1 MLRFILCHHTVIA
14 CRLCVICIIDC
25 VKINPYIKK
34 DFYIGLDCKHFLLI
48 GFDKKSPVNRLN
60 YNIWK
65 DYSGNLSKPKKNA
78 KTRLIK
84 YICSLK
90 KRRQTN
96 WWGSSAGKVTIFLVF
111 GSVFIWSYL
120 FMRISFFTLCFML
133 LTEKGLLCTHT
144 CKHTFITW
152 AFLFSFPF
160 LSLWFSCFPFSI
172 QNIINIMWK
181 GAAFFSRTKSMSLW
195 RIKKKHFL
203 KSFHWNSNTL
213 HKQRLLLK

>member
-1 MLRFILCHHTVIA
+1 M
-14 CRLCVICIIDC
+14 
-25 VKINPYIKK
+25 
-34 DFYIGLDCKHFLLI
+34 
-48 GFDKKSPVNRLN
+48 
-60 YNIWK
+60 
-65 DYSGNLSKPKKNA
+65 SKPKKNA

-90 KRRQTN
+90 RLRQTN
-96 WWGSSAGKVTIFLVF
+96 WWRSSAGKVTKFLVF
-111 GSVFIWSYL
+111 GSVLIWSHL
-120 FMRISFFTLCFML
+120 FMCISFFTLCFM

-144 CKHTFITW
+144 CTHTSITW

-213 HKQRLLLK
+213 HKQLTLISVYCSSRK

>member
-1 MLRFILCHHTVIA
+1 M
-14 CRLCVICIIDC
+14 
-25 VKINPYIKK
+25 
-34 DFYIGLDCKHFLLI
+34 GLDCKHFLLI
-48 GFDKKSPVNRLN
+48 GFDKKSPINQLN

-65 DYSGNLSKPKKNA
+65 HYSGNLSKPKKNA

-90 KRRQTN
+90 RLRQTN
-96 WWGSSAGKVTIFLVF
+96 WWRSSAGKVTIFLLF
-111 GSVFIWSYL
+111 GSVLIWSYL
-120 FMRISFFTLCFML
+120 VMCISFFTLCFML
-133 LTEKGLLCTHT
+133 TEKELLCTHT
-144 CKHTFITW
+144 CTHTSITW

-181 GAAFFSRTKSMSLW
+181 GAAFFSRAKSMSLW
-195 RIKKKHFL
+195 RIKKKQFL

-213 HKQRLLLK
+213 HKQLTLISIYCSSRK

>member
-1 MLRFILCHHTVIA
+1 M
-14 CRLCVICIIDC
+14 
-25 VKINPYIKK
+25 
-34 DFYIGLDCKHFLLI
+34 GLDCKHFLLI
-48 GFDKKSPVNRLN
+48 GFDKKSPINRLN

-65 DYSGNLSKPKKNA
+65 DYSGNLSKPKENA
-78 KTRLIK
+78 KTRLIE
-84 YICSLK
+84 YINFCSLK
-90 KRRQTN
+90 RLRQTN
-96 WWGSSAGKVTIFLVF
+96 WWRSSAGKVTIFLVF

-120 FMRISFFTLCFML
+120 FMCISFFTLCFM

-144 CKHTFITW
+144 CTHTSITW

-213 HKQRLLLK
+213 QKQLTLISVYCSSRK